1 MNIRRMKAAEAEKA
15 LIMSEFAFQYT
26 LSEDE
31 RRARLADMNPHET
44 WIAEEDGE
52 ILSKAAVLPLH
63 VYMYGLAIPA
73 GGVSGVATW
82 PEHRRKGIVAELLT
96 HSLKEMKE
104 QGQLLSLL
112 YPFSIPFYR
121 KYGWEL
127 FADREKIT
135 LTREQ
140 FPLKESCEGECRRI
154 SQDAKI
160 IGPVYDEWASKRNGT
175 IVRTAEWWKK
185 SVFKRKKGIIA
196 AYFREGVCRGY
207 LIYEVKD
214 QHMQIDEIIW
224 LDPDARKGLFSFIRN
239 HDSMAEKVSIITGAH
254 DIFPFLLPDPKAERV
269 LSSYFMAR
277 IVDCETLLALV
288 PFQLET
294 NESIILHVSDSICAW
309 NVGTYIISASAG
321 TPARVRFFPLQ
332 SEENTISRQLPS
344 KGITLDINNLSAVVM
359 GAQSAEKLWEEQYI
373 EGDEES
379 VRLFTKAVPAKNAFI
394 YDFF

>member
-1 MNIRRMKAAEAEKA
+1 MNIRRMKASEAEKA
-15 LIMSEFAFQYT
+15 MEMSEFAFQFS
-26 LSEDE
+26 LSDDE
-31 RRARLADMNPHET
+31 RQARLTDMNPHET

-82 PEHRRKGIVAELLT
+82 PEHRRKGIVAKLLI
-96 HSLKEMKE
+96 HSLAQMKE

-127 FADREKIT
+127 FADQEKIT
-135 LTREQ
+135 MTREQ
-140 FPLKESCEGECRRI
+140 LPLRESHEGFCKRV
-154 SQDAKI
+154 SQDAAL

-196 AYFREGVCRGY
+196 AYFRDDICRGY
-207 LIYEVKD
+207 MIYEIKER
-214 QHMQIDEIIW
+214 HMKIAEIIW
-224 LDPDARKGLFSFIRN
+224 LDADARKGLFSFIRN
-239 HDSMAEKVSIITGAH
+239 HDSMAEKVSIKTGAH
-254 DIFPFLLPDPKAERV
+254 EIFPFLLPDPKTERS
-269 LSSYFMAR
+269 LTSYFMAR

-288 PFQLET
+288 PFQLQT
-294 NESIILHVSDSICAW
+294 NESIVLHVTDKLCPW
-309 NVGTYIISASAG
+309 NEGTYILSASAG
-321 TPARVRFFPLQ
+321 PPTRVRFYPLQ
-332 SEENTISRQLPS
+332 SEETTISRQLP
-344 KGITLDINNLSAVVM
+344 KRGIELDINNLTAVIM
-359 GAQSAEKLWEEQYI
+359 GAQSPTRLWEEKCI

-379 VRLFTKAVPAKNAFI
+379 VKLLAQSIPPRSAFI